1 MKDKVLEAQINE
13 RKQLVIDSGQ
23 KLKYN
28 RQGIYGI
35 YVNNKLVYIGK
46 SADMLHR
53 IASHM
58 LAIDGIGKDARGN
71 KYKILSQ
78 AKNNGLKISFDVLE
92 YIDGTSS
99 DLNAAEGKWIRKE
112 LPLLNMQIPMA
123 CGGYRINANAKT
135 MTYEEFVQFLVK
147 AG

>member
-1 MKDKVLEAQINE
+1 MKDKVLEAQINK

-46 SADMLHR
+46 SANMLWR
-53 IASHM
+53 VASHI
-58 LAIDGIGKDARGN
+58 LAIDGIGKDAKGN

-78 AKNNGLKISFDVLE
+78 AKNNGLQISFDVLE

-99 DLNAAEGKWIRKE
+99 DLDRAEEKWINQE
-112 LPLLNMQIPMA
+112 LPVLNMQIPQA
-123 CGGYRINANAKT
+123 SGGYKINTKAKT